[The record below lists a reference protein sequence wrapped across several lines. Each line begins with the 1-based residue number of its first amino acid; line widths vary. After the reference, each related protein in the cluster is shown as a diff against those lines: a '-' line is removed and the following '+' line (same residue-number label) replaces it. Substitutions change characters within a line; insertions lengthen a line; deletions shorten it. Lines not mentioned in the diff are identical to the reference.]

1 MAVGG
6 RQRPALQETGL
17 SRAAQRLRPASC
29 RVSFRD
35 QAEADLLVPSALSSD
50 FDVQG
55 TDFDV
60 QGIARTRRMTRLCHG
75 RICTAFDPMA
85 DLGQWAVAELA

>member
-1 MAVGG
+1 M
-6 RQRPALQETGL
+6 
-17 SRAAQRLRPASC
+17 
-29 RVSFRD
+29 
-35 QAEADLLVPSALSSD
+35 PSALSSD